1 MLGIIVTIASMFLGG
16 LAVSNTQM
24 ATMTNNSFEEGIE
37 SPDNWALSGGDGAWE
52 NVAR

>member
-24 ATMTNNSFEEGIE
+24 ATIL
-37 SPDNWALSGGDGAWE
+37 ALLK
-52 NVAR
+52 